1 MERSSK
7 VVTLIRRE
15 TRQAHQRDQD
25 GASRQARLKNRLERW
40 AKFSLL
46 PPIGAALV
54 WGIAATMRPQ
64 THGHEEVDAL
74 YRSGGHII
82 LAFWH
87 AQQLM
92 IPAGYRGTGA
102 HVLISQHGDG
112 EIIARIIAHFGH
124 QAVRGSSTRGGAGAL
139 RALIKLG
146 RAGKDLVVTPDGPKG
161 PRQVA
166 KLGVVQLA
174 KATGLPI
181 VPVAFACSTK
191 QLFASW
197 DQFMIP
203 YPFSR
208 GLFLYG
214 KPMFVS
220 REGDDLALEADR
232 LVLETELNRLTEE
245 AERAMARTTDN
256 IT

>member
-1 MERSSK
+1 MSEQVHVRS
-7 VVTLIRRE
+7 
-15 TRQAHQRDQD
+15 
-25 GASRQARLKNRLERW
+25 RLKNGLECW
-40 AKFSLL
+40 ALLSLL
-46 PPIGAALV
+46 PPVGAALV
-54 WGIAATMRPQ
+54 WTIAATMRRE
-64 THGHEEVDAL
+64 TRGHETIDAF

-92 IPAGYRGTGA
+92 IPIGYRGTGA

-112 EIIARIIAHFGH
+112 EIIARIIARFGH

-181 VPVAFACSTK
+181 VPLAFACSTK
-191 QLFASW
+191 QLFSSW
-197 DQFMIP
+197 DQFMVP

-220 REGDDLALEADR
+220 RNRDDVALEVDR
-232 LVLETELNRLTEE
+232 LGLETELNRLTHE
-245 AERAMARTTDN
+245 AQRAVAPTTISVRGPD
-256 IT
+256 